1 MTATATSDTY
11 RYQGQ
16 VVTLVNDKDKQS
28 TECTIRL
35 PDGTEKTVSR
45 DEITVEQ
52 APKAAPAEEPEP
64 KAG

>member
-16 VVTLVNDKDKQS
+16 VVTLVNDKQS